1 MTRKPPEETTR
12 CCCQE
17 PVLERRTVMIGAAAL
32 LLAGAGPSLADDEA
46 AKTIR
51 PQIGDMLVE
60 IGGEN
65 DGKPL
70 TASNLTVGAE
80 PTLAYPADP
89 ATGLVRS
96 GSRVNQIPLARVD
109 PATLSEEMRKTA
121 ESGIV
126 GYSAICTHNGCPITS
141 IQEDKHSVICNCH
154 GSVFDLSD
162 NGKVLE
168 GPAMRKIARL
178 PLQVSGETITV
189 AGAFIGSLGPQK
201 Q

>member
-1 MTRKPPEETTR
+1 MTRKQPKETAR
-12 CCCQE
+12 CCCEE
-17 PVLERRTVMIGAAAL
+17 PVLERRMMMLGAAAM
-32 LLAGAGPSLADDEA
+32 LLAGTGPSLGDDDA
-46 AKTIR
+46 AKTAR
-51 PQIGDMLVE
+51 PQIGDVLIE
-60 IGGEN
+60 IGGDEEA
-65 DGKPL
+65 KVL
-70 TASNLTVGAE
+70 KASDLKIGGE

-96 GSRVNQIPLARVD
+96 GSRINQILLARVD
-109 PATLSEEMRKTA
+109 PATLSGEMRETA

-162 NGKVLE
+162 NGKVLD

-178 PLQVSGETITV
+178 PLKVSGETITV
-189 AGAFIGSLGPQK
+189 AGAFIGMLGPQK